1 MYHITYFYCDSMV
14 AYLKVVYKYDGILI
28 ILIDDIFIININFVV
43 KYQYDVQCLRHGH
56 RINNLNI
63 FSLSKLSYTH
73 TIFLIKAVC
82 KNIKK

>member
-1 MYHITYFYCDSMV
+1 MV

-43 KYQYDVQCLRHGH
+43 KYQSDVQCLRHGH

-63 FSLSKLSYTH
+63 FH
-73 TIFLIKAVC
+73 FQNCLIP
-82 KNIKK
+82 ILFFS